1 MFQWL
6 KNIFLKFGGKAELP
20 TQKHNENPI
29 VTDPSLDF
37 KIQSILAQ
45 KKSITNTK
53 CDWFTVTIS
62 NPEQAK
68 TYSVFK
74 GRMIQTDTLAGLKA
88 KRIAEEKERI
98 AQLESNARYKLAE
111 AKVHIQ
117 TESVDAADK
126 ALTAAYS
133 YLKDLNNQLILNDYR
148 QLRRELSTLRETLR
162 LREIEKQEAERKARE
177 AQERKR
183 LEEEQERMRKFQA
196 EQKALEEQRAKEAKK
211 FEASLLSR
219 EKKEQKERE
228 KLSALDSS
236 IKDEANEIRQLLA
249 RNNITCLYHFT
260 PRINIQSIK
269 NHGGL
274 YSWKYCEKNNIT
286 IPEPG
291 GDESSRA
298 LDELHGLG
306 DFVRLSFCDDHP
318 MAYRLR
324 NKDLVLLTIKVDV
337 AWLKGTLFSDI
348 NAAAI
353 NHQHGS
359 KLKDLQLVDFN
370 AVKRHYVSR
379 DDDDFGPHQAEV
391 LVKTH
396 IPSKYITNLDD
407 PIELDFD

>member
-20 TQKHNENPI
+20 TQKHNDNPI
-29 VTDPSLDF
+29 VTDPSLDL
-37 KIQSILAQ
+37 KIQSILTQ

-53 CDWFTVTIS
+53 CDWYTITIS
-62 NPEQAK
+62 NPEQPK
-68 TYSVFK
+68 TIAVFK
-74 GRMIQTDTLAGLKA
+74 GKKIETDTLAGLKA
-88 KRIAEEKERI
+88 KRIAEENERI
-98 AQLESNARYKLAE
+98 AQLESSARYKLAE

-117 TESVDAADK
+117 TESIDAADK

-133 YLKDLNNQLILNDYR
+133 LLKDIKNDLILNDYR
-148 QLRRELSTLRETLR
+148 HLRRELSSLRETLR
-162 LREIEKQEAERKARE
+162 LREIEKQEAERRARE
-177 AQERKR
+177 EQERKR

-211 FEASLLSR
+211 FEASLLSK

-228 KLSALDSS
+228 KLSVLDTSLKEEAIE
-236 IKDEANEIRQLLA
+236 IKQLLA
-249 RNNITCLYHFT
+249 RNNILCLYHFT
-260 PRINIQSIK
+260 PRVNLQSIK

-274 YSWKYCEKNNIT
+274 FSWKYCKKNNIT

-291 GDESSRA
+291 GDEQSRA

-306 DFVRLSFCDDHP
+306 DYVRLSFCDDHP

-324 NKDLVLLTIKVDV
+324 DKDLVLLKIKVDV
-337 AWLKGTLFSDI
+337 TWLKGTQFSDI
-348 NAAAI
+348 NAASLS
-353 NHQHGS
+353 HKHGS
-359 KLKDLQLVDFN
+359 KLKDLQLVDFM
-370 AVKRHYVSR
+370 AVKRHYVSK

-396 IPSKYITNLDD
+396 IPSKYIINLDD